1 MYVSGK
7 RRKLSYILP
16 GNLFMPFCRND
27 ILLKQT
33 KWNKTKQNKTKQKQ
47 LEKQELTE
55 LDVPADTLW
64 KQDHM

>member
-1 MYVSGK
+1 M
-7 RRKLSYILP
+7 
-16 GNLFMPFCRND
+16 
-27 ILLKQT
+27 
-33 KWNKTKQNKTKQKQ
+33 KQNKTKQKQ